1 MEKIRIN
8 EVQLNVATMSV
19 KTDDKKEIFP
29 KERSKSRQLLEKCA
43 SGKNF
48 EVYKKQEGLYQA
60 KMNK

>member
-8 EVQLNVATMSV
+8 EVQLNVVAMSV
-19 KTDDKKEIFP
+19 KTDGKKEIFP

-48 EVYKKQEGLYQA
+48 EVY
-60 KMNK
+60 